1 MVEMIAKLPFCAPRG
16 VVFRVVFRGFIAKTT
31 KWDGKTTVFL

>member
-1 MVEMIAKLPFCAPRG
+1 MVEMIAKLPFCAPMG

-31 KWDGKTTVFL
+31 KLDEKTTVFL

>member
-1 MVEMIAKLPFCAPRG
+1 MVEMIAKLPFRAPRG
-16 VVFRVVFRGFIAKTT
+16 VVFRVVFRVFIAKTT